1 MTCDLVWHAIDLVLP
16 TGSAETLEGLDGCQ
30 REDSELLWQV
40 AARAEALLADLQDGH
55 PTNSDLA
62 GLLGNAREV
71 VLARITAD
79 AQHDS
84 VPADLPSIVRRLLAQ
99 SRTVNDPAR
108 RALPW
113 VRRYGPSE
121 LVPCRPQ
128 SAVAR
133 CPPVSHAL

>member
-1 MTCDLVWHAIDLVLP
+1 MTCDLVGHAIDLVRP
-16 TGSAETLEGLDGCQ
+16 TGSAETLEGLDGC
-30 REDSELLWQV
+30 EGEVSELLRQA

-99 SRTVNDPAR
+99 PRTMNGPAR
-108 RALPW
+108 RAFP
-113 VRRYGPSE
+113 
-121 LVPCRPQ
+121 
-128 SAVAR
+128 
-133 CPPVSHAL
+133 